1 MRGFPY
7 GLQAKIIAEK
17 PEHLFE
23 HLHDHLLEHDVDT
36 SLSGG
41 SLFVE
46 LAAVS
51 GTLRLTES
59 GIEADVSAADL
70 EALYFVKVWLEDA
83 VTDGPDARTIRI
95 EWSESGLQRHL
106 PPSFSILTVDSVTD
120 ITPRLRRV
128 SFRVADAG
136 LFATSH
142 DMHLRILFN
151 LREIAEQHAWQ
162 QGRQGAL
169 RSHIRPIWR
178 AYTIRS
184 VERASNTI
192 AIDFLMHDAE
202 GPGCCW
208 ARRAKRG
215 DVIGAAGPSGGGL
228 VEAQW
233 YLLAGD
239 ETALPAISRI
249 LESLDETTA
258 ATVIIEVATS
268 ADVIPFTSPAAVE
281 VKWLYRNASGGDCRG
296 DLVQAIATANI
307 PDASRKR
314 FAWVACEAKAAK
326 KVREIL
332 RDRGLAKDE
341 QSVAAY
347 WHAV

>member
-7 GLQAKIIAEK
+7 GLQAKIMAEK

-23 HLHDHLLEHDVDT
+23 HLHEHLLEHDVDT
-36 SLSGG
+36 RFSDG

-46 LAAVS
+46 LAALS

-59 GIEADVSAADL
+59 GIEADVSATDL

-83 VTDGPDARTIRI
+83 ASDGPDAGAIRI

-106 PPSFSILTVDSVTD
+106 PPSFSVLTVDSVTD

-136 LFATSH
+136 LFATSRN
-142 DMHLRILFN
+142 MHLRLLFN

-162 QGRQGAL
+162 QGRQGAP
-169 RSHIRPIWR
+169 RSDTKPTWR

-184 VERASNTI
+184 VERPSNTI

-208 ARRAKRG
+208 ARGAKRG

-239 ETALPAISRI
+239 ETALPAISRFV
-249 LESLDETTA
+249 ESLDETKA
-258 ATVIIEVATS
+258 ATVVIEVATS
-268 ADVIPFTSPAAVE
+268 ADVIPFTSPAAID

-296 DLVQAIATANI
+296 DLVQAIATADI

-326 KVREIL
+326 KVRAIL

>member
-23 HLHDHLLEHDVDT
+23 HLHEHLIEHDVDT

-41 SLFVE
+41 SLFVD

-51 GTLRLTES
+51 GTLSLTES
-59 GIEADVSAADL
+59 GIEVDVSAADL

-83 VTDGPDARTIRI
+83 VTDGPDARTIRV
-95 EWSESGLQRHL
+95 EWTESGLQRHL
-106 PPSFSILTVDSVTD
+106 PPSFSVLTVDSVTD

-128 SFRVADAG
+128 RFRVADASR
-136 LFATSH
+136 FDTSD

-162 QGRQGAL
+162 QSRQGAP
-169 RSHIRPIWR
+169 RSDIRPIWR
-178 AYTIRS
+178 AYTVRFAD
-184 VERASNTI
+184 RASNTI

-208 ARRAKRG
+208 ARDAKHG

-228 VEAQW
+228 AEAQW

-249 LESLDETTA
+249 LESFDETTA

-268 ADVIPFTSPAAVE
+268 ADVMPFASPAAVE

-326 KVREIL
+326 KVRAIL

>member
-7 GLQAKIIAEK
+7 GLKAKITAEK

-23 HLHDHLLEHDVDT
+23 HLHEHLLEHDVDIRV
-36 SLSGG
+36 SGG
-41 SLFVE
+41 SLFVGLE
-46 LAAVS
+46 TVS

-59 GIEADVSAADL
+59 GIAAEVSAADR
-70 EALYFVKVWLEDA
+70 EALYFAKVWLEDA
-83 VTDGPDARTIRI
+83 VTDGPDAGATRI
-95 EWSESGLQRHL
+95 EWSESGLQRQL
-106 PPSFSILTVDSVTD
+106 PPSFSALTVDSVAD

-128 SFRVADAG
+128 SFRVTDASPFDTTG
-136 LFATSH
+136 
-142 DMHLRILFN
+142 DMHLRLLFN

-162 QGRQGAL
+162 QRRQEAPPPD
-169 RSHIRPIWR
+169 IRPIWR
-178 AYTIRS
+178 AYTVRFAD
-184 VERASNTI
+184 RASNTI

-208 ARRAKRG
+208 ARGTKRG

-228 VEAQW
+228 AEAQW

-249 LESLDETTA
+249 LESLDETRT
-258 ATVIIEVATS
+258 ATVIIEVQTS
-268 ADVIPFTSPAAVE
+268 ADIIPLTSPAAVE
-281 VKWLYRNASGGDCRG
+281 VKWLYRNASSGHCRG
-296 DLVQAIATANI
+296 DLVQAIAAAEI

-314 FAWVACEAKAAK
+314 FAWIACEGKAAK
-326 KVREIL
+326 AVRALL
-332 RDRGLAKDE
+332 RDRGLAKEE

-347 WHAV
+347 WHAM